1 LAFNCR
7 ASGVLKRGEFMGHG
21 FISIMIP
28 FAVIVLAIF
37 TKRIIPSL
45 IVGILIGGIVLANGD
60 VILGTAEAADHLIK
74 SSANEESIY
83 IIFFLFLFGAFA
95 EIMKV
100 SGGIKGFTKLTE
112 RFVKSEK
119 GALGAIWAITPVT
132 FIDCCFH
139 DISAGTVG
147 KALIDK
153 VGGNKKR
160 LAFVLNV
167 TSCLLII
174 LIPFGTTY
182 VGYIMGVITSSL
194 NKAGVTGSAYELY
207 LKSIP
212 YNFYA
217 IVMILVSIAVIVF
230 NFGFNREY
238 KTKREDEDFD
248 KEHGH
253 DEAHEQCTFEEKV
266 PPRPFNLILPL
277 LLLILS
283 TVFFL
288 WLTGKDK
295 GTGVWVALLNAD
307 FEKSIFISGLITI
320 VLTCVFYLFQKVPL
334 RELDSHFLSGGNEM
348 IPPIVVLILSW
359 GLSSIIGDLGFVNF
373 VTAVVASGI
382 PAFLIP
388 AAIYLIGCFASYFM
402 GTAWG
407 TWALIM
413 PMAIPLAVSTGVSI
427 PLVIGAVL
435 AGGALG
441 DNASPLGETAI
452 LSATISD
459 VPVVE
464 HVKSELPF
472 CLTGIGLTALL
483 FIIFSIMS

>member
-1 LAFNCR
+1 M
-7 ASGVLKRGEFMGHG
+7 EHG
-21 FISIMIP
+21 FISIVIP
-28 FAVIVLAIF
+28 FVVIVLAIL
-37 TKRIIPSL
+37 TKHIIPSL
-45 IVGILIGGIVLANGD
+45 IIGILIGGIALANGN
-60 VILGTAEAADHLIK
+60 VIQGIVEAADHLIK
-74 SSANEESIY
+74 SAADEESIY

-112 RFVKSEK
+112 RLVKTER
-119 GALGAIWAITPVT
+119 GALAAVWAVTPAT

-139 DISAGTVG
+139 DIAAGTVG
-147 KALIDK
+147 KALTEK
-153 VGGNKKR
+153 VGGNKRR

-194 NKAGVTGSAYELY
+194 TEAGVTQSAYELY
-207 LKSIP
+207 LRSIP

-217 IVMILVSIAVIVF
+217 IVMILTSIAVTVF
-230 NFGFNREY
+230 NFGFSREY
-238 KTKREDEDFD
+238 KEKKEDEVFE

-253 DEAHEQCTFEEKV
+253 DEAHEQCSFEEKA
-266 PPRPFNLILPL
+266 PSKPLNLILPL
-277 LLLILS
+277 LFLILS

-295 GTGVWVALLNAD
+295 GAGFWSALFNAD
-307 FEKSIFISGLITI
+307 FEKSIFISSLITI
-320 VLTCVFYLFQKVPL
+320 VLTCVFYLFQKIPL

-359 GLSSIIGDLGFVNF
+359 GLSSIIGDLGFVRF
-373 VTAVVASGI
+373 VTSVVASGI
-382 PAFLIP
+382 PVFLIP

-413 PMAIPLAVSTGVSI
+413 PMAVPLAVSAGVSL

-459 VPVVE
+459 VPVIE

-472 CLTGIGLTALL
+472 CLTGIGISTLL
-483 FIIFSIMS
+483 FIVFSL